1 MECKMIE
8 SAAYRELQ
16 SLILRLCGRIA
27 HLASLSVSPAP
38 DRWLTQEEVCKA
50 LRITKRALQYYRQAG
65 IVPYTAIGNK
75 IFFREA
81 DIHRILT
88 DNLIPAQR

>member
-1 MECKMIE
+1 MIE

-27 HLASLSVSPAP
+27 HLASLSVSPAS

-50 LRITKRALQYYRQAG
+50 LRLTKRTLQYYRQTG
-65 IVPYTAIGNK
+65 VVPYTAIGNK

-81 DIHRILT
+81 DIHRILS
-88 DNLIPAQR
+88 DNLISAQR